1 LNGRAAPDV
10 AGKIYVYPLAAV
22 MFDIDGT
29 LTDSVDIHAMA
40 WQQALRKFGHEIPY
54 ERIRRQIG
62 KGGDQLL
69 QTLLSRSEFERCGEE
84 LDRYRGK
91 LFKRDYLQLIRP
103 LSMVPELFRRIKQQ
117 ETKIVLASSAKRDE
131 VEQYERLLQVEELV
145 EHETSSDDADR
156 SKPHPDIFQAAMRR
170 LGSPPAEH
178 VLAVGD
184 TPYDAQATAAL
195 SIACVGVSSGGW
207 NHDELREAGCIA
219 VYCGPADLL
228 ARFEETPLATR
239 AYKAA

>member
-1 LNGRAAPDV
+1 
-10 AGKIYVYPLAAV
+10 VYPLAAV

-29 LTDSVDIHAMA
+29 LTDSVDVHAMA
-40 WQQALRKFGHEIPY
+40 WQEALRKFGHEIPY

-69 QTLLSRSEFERCGEE
+69 QTLLSRSEFEASGEE
-84 LDRYRGK
+84 LDQYRGE
-91 LFKRDYLQLIRP
+91 LFKRKYMKLIKP
-103 LSMVPELFRRIKQQ
+103 LSMVPDLFRRLRRQ

-131 VEQYERLLQVEELV
+131 VDEYEKLLQVEEFV

-156 SKPHPDIFQAAMRR
+156 SKPHPDIFEAAMTR
-170 LGSPPAEH
+170 LGNPPAGH

-184 TPYDAQATAAL
+184 TPYDAQATAAI
-195 SIACVGVSSGGW
+195 SVACIGVLSGGW
-207 NHDELREAGCIA
+207 SREELRQAGCVA

-228 ARFEETPLATR
+228 ARFEESPLR
-239 AYKAA
+239 AKAYEAA